1 MIHLLPSVR
10 IKRLSMA
17 AGDVIQTL
25 LLWEGEITITSANDG
40 KHASDS
46 RHYLDRAF
54 DIRTR
59 DKDDVLI
66 SRIVHFLFANLNC
79 IRIKI
84 ELSDTDKHWVKSAD
98 EIRFPE
104 KRSANQHIH
113 LEWEE

>member
-10 IKRLSMA
+10 IKQLSSNA
-17 AGDVIQTL
+17 VDVL
-25 LLWEGEITITSANDG
+25 EALSLWGGEITITSANDG

-46 RHYLDRAF
+46 RHPLDRAF

-66 SRIVHFLFANLNC
+66 ARIVHFLFANLNC

-98 EIRFPE
+98 EIRFPVH
-104 KRSANQHIH
+104 RSANQHIH